1 LIRVTRLNKKELVIN
16 AELIETLESTP
27 DTIITLTDGKK
38 VVVLEG
44 IDEIIEKI
52 VAYRRLINQPIENK
66 YRGETEK
73 EK

>member
-1 LIRVTRLNKKELVIN
+1 MIRVTRLNKKELVIN